1 MSTKRK
7 LTRAEKREIEAAIA
21 RAKKSDKPTLIAC
34 HSVIGYGAAK
44 EGTSKVHG
52 SPIGAEDLLAA
63 RKRLGFEYAPFEV
76 PQDILNE
83 WRSFGKKG
91 QADREAWEKRFAG
104 MDAAKK
110 AEFERTVI
118 RHALPAGWKEIAIY
132 PPTRCLPILRN
143 TTARLK
149 RRAR

>member
-1 MSTKRK
+1 M
-7 LTRAEKREIEAAIA
+7 
-21 RAKKSDKPTLIAC
+21 IAC

-83 WRSFGKKG
+83 WRSFGKK
-91 QADREAWEKRFAG
+91 DRPT
-104 MDAAKK
+104 AKLGK
-110 AEFERTVI
+110 N
-118 RHALPAGWKEIAIY
+118 ALPVWTPRKSRI
-132 PPTRCLPILRN
+132 
-143 TTARLK
+143 
-149 RRAR
+149 